1 MHEIDSSIKWL
12 KDDIIETIKYGRIS
26 LKEAKKVLK
35 RLERAYDEV
44 KWAIEDYLEEDE

>member
-1 MHEIDSSIKWL
+1 MHEIDSSIGWL
-12 KDDIIETIKYGRIS
+12 KDDIIEDIKYERIS

-35 RLERAYDEV
+35 RLERTYDEV

>member
-1 MHEIDSSIKWL
+1 MQALDNIKWL
-12 KDDIIETIKYGRIS
+12 EYDIIEDIKYERIN
-26 LKEAKKVLK
+26 LIEAKKVLK